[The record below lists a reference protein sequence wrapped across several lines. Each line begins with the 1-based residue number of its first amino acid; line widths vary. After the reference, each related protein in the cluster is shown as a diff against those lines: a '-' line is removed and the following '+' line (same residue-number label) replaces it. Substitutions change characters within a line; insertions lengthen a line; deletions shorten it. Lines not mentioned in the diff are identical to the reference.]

1 MHCFARRTKGA
12 GGKQRQVGAVAESG
26 RTARWRPAETGATYY
41 LVDTISTLADT
52 RRVVEIVVTDEFKDW
67 YEALSIDE
75 QEPVFRV
82 VTLLEEL
89 GTKLGYPYSSAI
101 RGSAYP
107 LRELRVQHRGR
118 PYRVFYAFD
127 PERQAVLLLGGDK
140 SGKDRFY
147 EEYVP
152 KTEALWE
159 RYLLDRTA
167 HNTEE

>member
-1 MHCFARRTKGA
+1 MPLAPLTNR
-12 GGKQRQVGAVAESG
+12 
-26 RTARWRPAETGATYY
+26 
-41 LVDTISTLADT
+41 VDTISYLDDT
-52 RRVVEIVVTDEFKDW
+52 RGVIEIVVTDEFKGW

-89 GTKLGYPYSSAI
+89 GTTLGFPYTSSV

-107 LRELRVQHRGR
+107 LRELRVQHRGK

-147 EEYVP
+147 EEHVP
-152 KTEALWE
+152 KAEALWE
-159 RYLLDRTA
+159 QYLRERTA
-167 HNTEE
+167 GKTKE